1 MYFVL
6 YMKKVQTG
14 YVVEFYT
21 NTCLVNVKGELIP
34 CFAIKDVV
42 VGDKVTIEKVEDSK
56 QEKAIIVSR
65 EKRLS
70 ALSRKAKQK
79 DKTIAANITDIGI
92 LVTCEPKTSTEFI
105 DKWLINTIITKIKQL
120 IIINF
125 SVCNQLSDG

>member
-1 MYFVL
+1 
-6 YMKKVQTG
+6 MKKVQTG

-21 NTCLVNVKGELIP
+21 NTCLVDVKGELIP

-65 EKRLS
+65 EKRFS

-79 DKTIAANITDIGI
+79 DKTIAAGQM
-92 LVTCEPKTSTEFI
+92 ESP
-105 DKWLINTIITKIKQL
+105 W
-120 IIINF
+120 
-125 SVCNQLSDG
+125 